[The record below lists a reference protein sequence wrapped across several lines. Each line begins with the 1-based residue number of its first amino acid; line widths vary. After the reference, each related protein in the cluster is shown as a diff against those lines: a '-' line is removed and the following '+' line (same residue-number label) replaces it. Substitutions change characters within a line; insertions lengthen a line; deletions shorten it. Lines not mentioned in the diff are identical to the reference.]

1 MRYVAEEIAIS
12 YWHLYGLLEKAL
24 KKRTP
29 RFYHECPR
37 EWSMHYQK
45 KKKEKEQFGE
55 RRKKRWSIQFHTC
68 LL

>member
-1 MRYVAEEIAIS
+1 MRYVAEEIAIT
-12 YWHLYGLLEKAL
+12 YWDLYGLLEKGL

-37 EWSMHYQK
+37 EWAMHYQ

-68 LL
+68 FL